1 MPLKKGKSQNT
12 ISKNI
17 SQLREE
23 NYPQKQA
30 VAIALDVARREHHA
44 DGEPVGGM
52 LPKTIERRFKN
63 LKTRTNP
70 DMTDIPSYQG
80 GEMTTTA
87 DAPNLPK
94 RLDRRDF
101 PQGKTGN
108 AQYIAYEQQYE
119 KEQNKIS
126 QLADAE
132 KARSTEQTRAYTVT
146 PSVGP
151 AGASGGFQK
160 KYIPNEISNT
170 FPVGDTPLQEYQ
182 KKLNYAEVLNKGKG
196 SFLPPQN
203 PIVEQAQK
211 ISQDKAAADRSA
223 LENYAG
229 KQTGFVQPPLATP
242 GTGNDTEYMG
252 MTPFNYGK
260 APAPAPGTTDDQEYL
275 GRTPYNFGTPSKQP
289 QQAGGGGSGGGFR
302 APATAPMPPRR
313 PDDPWNAKLS
323 YSGEGG
329 TETAQDFIRNTPIY
343 QARLNNTQMPV
354 ADTDHDNFFT
364 RLFKGDGSNSPGGE
378 KDGGRIGKAFG
389 GMMGGVLAQEAG
401 TGTDLKQATGGKDQ
415 PGGPAVAAAEPQDHG
430 GGGGEG
436 GAGGEGTGPLKN
448 GGRIARAEG
457 GTAYSEH
464 MGRPHPIK
472 PHGIKLHSGPIHSV
486 VAGRTDHLPMHVPT
500 GAYVLPADIV
510 SSHGE
515 GNTINGFKNLESVFG
530 FMGGSPYHQG
540 SMPFGQGSGVYGG
553 AGEYHKAGGGE
564 VQEHDTP
571 VPIVAAGGEYVI
583 HPHAVRRI
591 GGGDMDHGH
600 KVLDEFVLKSRK
612 KTVKT
617 LNKLPGPKKD

>member
-1 MPLKKGKSQNT
+1 MPLKKGKSQKA
-12 ISKNI
+12 ISANI
-17 SQLREE
+17 SELVGTGR
-23 NYPQKQA
+23 PQKQA

-44 DGEPVGGM
+44 AGDAAGRKFRSSFNSDAEYEQYLKEREATQKKMADLDKQERARKQAQEDSYFITGNPLTKNEGFRDFGGTSAAYIPDIVSETYPVSPSPLESYTQDLRNVEVANKAAQDKFGRGSQTVSPKIQPQADPFKRM
-52 LPKTIERRFKN
+52 ALQYPVSGQNLELAKATDEREIKPKT
-63 LKTRTNP
+63 P
-70 DMTDIPSYQG
+70 IPPIPQENMSD
-80 GEMTTTA
+80 E
-87 DAPNLPK
+87 DA
-94 RLDRRDF
+94 F
-101 PQGKTGN
+101 W
-108 AQYIAYEQQYE
+108 
-119 KEQNKIS
+119 
-126 QLADAE
+126 
-132 KARSTEQTRAYTVT
+132 QTRAQMNAIQNAVPNQNRTT
-146 PSVGP
+146 LP
-151 AGASGGFQK
+151 AYDKDTSPYVAS
-160 KYIPNEISNT
+160 
-170 FPVGDTPLQEYQ
+170 
-182 KKLNYAEVLNKGKG
+182 
-196 SFLPPQN
+196 
-203 PIVEQAQK
+203 
-211 ISQDKAAADRSA
+211 SQ
-223 LENYAG
+223 
-229 KQTGFVQPPLATP
+229 Q
-242 GTGNDTEYMG
+242 
-252 MTPFNYGK
+252 
-260 APAPAPGTTDDQEYL
+260 
-275 GRTPYNFGTPSKQP
+275 
-289 QQAGGGGSGGGFR
+289 SGGGFR
-302 APATAPMPPRR
+302 APATAPTPPRR
-313 PDDPWNAKLS
+313 PTDPWNAQLA
-323 YSGEGG
+323 YSGAGG
-329 TETAQDFIRNTPIY
+329 EETALDFIRNTPVY
-343 QARLNNTQMPV
+343 QARMNGTQLPQQDHATD
-354 ADTDHDNFFT
+354 ADHQSLIGRIFSGNFF
-364 RLFKGDGSNSPGGE
+364 GDSEG
-378 KDGGRIGKAFG
+378 KMDGGRVHKAIG
-389 GMMGGVLAQEAG
+389 GMMGGVLAEGAG

-415 PGGPAVAAAEPQDHG
+415 PGGPAVAAAEPQEHG

-436 GAGGEGTGPLKN
+436 GAGGEGPGPLKN

-553 AGEYHKAGGGE
+553 AGEYHKAHGGE
-564 VQEHDTP
+564 VHEHDTP